1 MKHLEHLW
9 QPHHVGPD
17 PPPSI
22 KVAHAAVMQRLG
34 QETSRQ
40 GQFLVFVSTTSPSR
54 RITPPNCNSLPLKM
68 MVGRGSFPFGVWY
81 IFRALNLLNFGSVS
95 PSSRMGWIY
104 TRTGC
109 TRQMSRFSLGLP
121 KFPTLEILPPSHLK
135 GQTFTVKDTL
145 K

>member
-17 PPPSI
+17 PSTI

-40 GQFLVFVSTTSPSR
+40 GQFFVFVSTTSPSR
-54 RITPPNCNSLPLKM
+54 KITPPNCNSLPLKND
-68 MVGRGSFPFGVWY
+68 GWKTILSFW
-81 IFRALNLLNFGSVS
+81 
-95 PSSRMGWIY
+95 
-104 TRTGC
+104 
-109 TRQMSRFSLGLP
+109 GLVY
-121 KFPTLEILPPSHLK
+121 FQGLK
-135 GQTFTVKDTL
+135 PVKLRECIPL